1 MKKVK
6 EMVSHGW
13 FFFFLE
19 VRKATKGSV
28 CEDTNCTLL
37 LLPPQ
42 QRLLLGVLC
51 VVLCGES

>member
-6 EMVSHGW
+6 EMVSHGC
-13 FFFFLE
+13 FFFLE

-42 QRLLLGVLC
+42 QRVLLGVLC
-51 VVLCGES
+51 VALCGES